1 MFENGGALADN
12 QTQVENYLDIYQ
24 SGPLTKAEMLNRFAD
39 GKSVDSDF
47 AKRFKI

>member
-12 QTQVENYLDIYQ
+12 QSAVENYLDIYQ

-39 GKSVDSDF
+39 GKASDPDF
-47 AKRFKI
+47 ARRFKI